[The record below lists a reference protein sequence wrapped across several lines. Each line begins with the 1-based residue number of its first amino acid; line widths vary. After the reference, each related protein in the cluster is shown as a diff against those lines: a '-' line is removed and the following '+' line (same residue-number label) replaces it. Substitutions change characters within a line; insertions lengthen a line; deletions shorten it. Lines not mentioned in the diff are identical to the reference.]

1 MGFRFGSCY
10 VQFPA
15 GAMSNRGNGSGCVE
29 SALDGGAAE
38 RFMAK
43 AKNRAALL
51 QATKRPAPPKATA
64 EARAKH
70 RQPRARQTL
79 PWTVHVDPRESLA
92 RTVQTAVFPC
102 RCGRSFTAC
111 KVVII

>member
-51 QATKRPAPPKATA
+51 QATKRPAPPKAAAGKSKAPATPSPA
-64 EARAKH
+64 NPSLDSARGSSGEPSPDGANSG
-70 RQPRARQTL
+70 
-79 PWTVHVDPRESLA
+79 VSFS
-92 RTVQTAVFPC
+92 VQSQLYC
-102 RCGRSFTAC
+102 M
-111 KVVII
+111 